1 MSDSDEENPD
11 RQLKIVIMGDGASGK
26 VSHSLTRTQ
35 SAVSTLELGMAV
47 GSGVLLISAHD
58 EFGSF

>member
-26 VSHSLTRTQ
+26 VSHSLTQ
-35 SAVSTLELGMAV
+35 SQVSTLELAHCHWAWPWR
-47 GSGVLLISAHD
+47 GVWGAID
-58 EFGSF
+58 FGPR